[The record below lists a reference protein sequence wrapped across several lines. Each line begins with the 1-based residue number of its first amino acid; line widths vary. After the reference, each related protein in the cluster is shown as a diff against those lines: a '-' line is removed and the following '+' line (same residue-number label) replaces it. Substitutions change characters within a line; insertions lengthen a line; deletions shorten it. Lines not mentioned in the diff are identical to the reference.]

1 MSPRIVS
8 NSSTARRALRIVVLI
23 VLLGAQPAQAAE
35 IVTLVTRANVTQS
48 YLLMYDKAASAKAVA
63 LPFQLRA
70 MQSAV
75 TSFCILR
82 LSRLCRNGYKN
93 PIQRLLQFRQRIG
106 F

>member
-1 MSPRIVS
+1 M
-8 NSSTARRALRIVVLI
+8 
-23 VLLGAQPAQAAE
+23 VLLCAGHAAQAAE
-35 IVTLVTRANVTQS
+35 IVTLATRANVSQS

-82 LSRLCRNGYKN
+82 LSRLCRHGHKN